1 MTSTQPPVTLDKNK
15 VIEKEDA
22 PCQRE
27 PLIRPHLHDYGSAS
41 NLAFNEAVHKMMAE
55 GRNIY
60 HFAFGQSPF
69 PPVEGARKVLA
80 ENANET
86 AYLPVAG
93 LSELRASICDFHGK
107 RDGLKRLQDD
117 LVVVGP
123 GSKELIYLLINV
135 FNGDILLL
143 SPSWTTY
150 KPQTQLANQRVFTIT
165 TSLQD
170 DWKLTPY
177 LLEQTLQ
184 QHKLKQNRLLIL
196 CNPDNPTGTAYS
208 EEDLIALSS
217 ALKKHNVIVLTDEI
231 YAATNFEHNHKTLAK
246 YYPEGTV
253 LSSGISKWASAGGWR
268 LGYSIYPPE
277 LKVLYKA
284 VKSAASHTYS
294 CASGPVQHAAAW
306 LFRFDE
312 ECESYVNHTS
322 KILQAI
328 ATFCYRELTSVGVK
342 AIMPRAGFYIF
353 PDFEVIREA
362 LARRGIMTGE
372 SMCKALLEEADVAVM
387 SGGPAFLRP
396 DEEFTVRLCYI
407 NFDGTLALQASQQ
420 HADEPITDEFLNL
433 YCKPV
438 LEGILAIKKWVLI
451 QLESGK

>member
-1 MTSTQPPVTLDKNK
+1 MTAIQQLVDLDKNK
-15 VIEKEDA
+15 VTEKDDKPHCKES
-22 PCQRE
+22 
-27 PLIRPHLHDYGSAS
+27 LIRPHLNDYGSAS

-69 PPVEGARKVLA
+69 PPVEGAKKVLA

-93 LSELRASICDFHGK
+93 LSELRASICSFHEK
-107 RDGLKRLQDD
+107 RDGLRLQDD

-150 KPQTQLANQRVFTIT
+150 KPQTQLANQRVFTIKT
-165 TSLQD
+165 TLED
-170 DWKLTPY
+170 NWKLTPF

-184 QHKLKQNRLLIL
+184 QHELKRNRLLIL

-208 EEDLIALSS
+208 EEDFIALSS
-217 ALKKHNVIVLTDEI
+217 ALRKHNIIVLSDEI
-231 YAATNFEHNHKTLAK
+231 YAATNFECCHKTLAK

-277 LKVLYKA
+277 LKVLHKA
-284 VKSAASHTYS
+284 VRSAASHTYS
-294 CASGPVQHAAAW
+294 CASGPVQHAAVW

-312 ECESYVNHTS
+312 ECERYVYHTS
-322 KILQAI
+322 KILQAV
-328 ATFCYRELTSVGVK
+328 AAFCHRELTSVGVK
-342 AIMPRAGFYIF
+342 AIMPRGGFYIF

-362 LARRGIMTGE
+362 LARRNITTGE
-372 SMCKALLEEADVAVM
+372 AMCKALLEEADVAVM

-396 DEEFTVRLCYI
+396 DDEFTVRLCYI
-407 NFDGTLALQASQQ
+407 NFDGAFALKASQQ
-420 HADEPITDEFLNL
+420 HSDEPITDDFLNL

-438 LEGILAIKKWVLI
+438 VEGILAIKNWVQK